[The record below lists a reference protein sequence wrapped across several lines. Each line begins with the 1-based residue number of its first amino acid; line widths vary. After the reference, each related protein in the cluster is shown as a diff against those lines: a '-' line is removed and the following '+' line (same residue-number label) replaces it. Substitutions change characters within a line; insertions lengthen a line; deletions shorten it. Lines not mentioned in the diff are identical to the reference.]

1 MAPHLT
7 AQELDELQKLA
18 HAGKT
23 TAAIHKWL
31 VSSRRRCGLNAPT
44 IDNLRRAL
52 SGKTYKRGR
61 VEARGR
67 KKKTTPKRIQT
78 VCASV
83 KFGNR
88 RKGRFQVL
96 LFALASMLRARY
108 VFGSGAFA
116 SVVTGGGAS
125 NSITDQNFLACI

>member
-44 IDNLRRAL
+44 IDNMRRPL

-67 KKKTTPKRIQT
+67 KKKMTPKRIQK

-83 KFGNR
+83 KFGNPGEGGFKSCCLR
-88 RKGRFQVL
+88 LCPCFERDTCSEVEL
-96 LFALASMLRARY
+96 LR
-108 VFGSGAFA
+108 VW
-116 SVVTGGGAS
+116 
-125 NSITDQNFLACI
+125 